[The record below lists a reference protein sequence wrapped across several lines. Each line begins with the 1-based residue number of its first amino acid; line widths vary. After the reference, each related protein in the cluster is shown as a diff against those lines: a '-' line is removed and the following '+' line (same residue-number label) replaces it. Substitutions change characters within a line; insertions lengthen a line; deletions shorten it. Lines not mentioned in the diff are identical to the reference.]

1 MMCCCPAAQ
10 DSSAKI
16 IVSMPSDRFP
26 PEVLE
31 QEAVPAEEASPEQA
45 EPVAAKAVDG
55 LSFVAQLSRGELSQ
69 QWGLRVDFTDEKT
82 AHVWRVSEEGD
93 NVVKHYNASV
103 SDSKK
108 IKAGDFFM
116 VINGVSHESVQ
127 PPQKV
132 SDALR
137 EQLQNSTTLEVNVRR
152 PQLLECKVQKKSDK
166 TLGLVLNYST
176 NSDGL
181 IVSTVDSAICTPEV
195 KPGDHIMRVGDL
207 DAPPERLLEAVRSI
221 VDTVP
226 LLISRPA

>member
-45 EPVAAKAVDG
+45 EPVAADAVDD
-55 LSFVAQLSRGELSQ
+55 LSFVAQLSRGELSR
-69 QWGLRVDFTDEKT
+69 QWGLKVDFTDEKT
-82 AHVWRVSEEGD
+82 AHVCRVTEEGD

-108 IKAGDFFM
+108 IKVGDFFM

-132 SDALR
+132 SDALI
-137 EQLQNSTTLEVNVRR
+137 EQLRTSTTLEVNVRR
-152 PQLLECKVQKKSDK
+152 PQLLECKVQKKSDQ
-166 TLGLVLNYST
+166 TLGLNLNYTKSAI
-176 NSDGL
+176 
-181 IVSTVDSAICTPEV
+181 IVSTVISAISTPEV

-207 DAPPERLLEAVRSI
+207 DAPPERLLEAIHSI
-221 VDTVP
+221 ADTVP
-226 LLISRPA
+226 LLISRPAP